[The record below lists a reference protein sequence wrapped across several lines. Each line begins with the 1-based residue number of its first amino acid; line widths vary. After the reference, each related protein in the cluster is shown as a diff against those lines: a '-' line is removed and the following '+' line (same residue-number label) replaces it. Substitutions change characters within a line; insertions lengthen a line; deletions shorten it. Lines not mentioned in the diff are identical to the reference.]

1 MTRYFVCKTCGRGL
15 AAFDSPEFCYA
26 DRMDSMEEVSEN
38 DFRKMGLF
46 KGIMVALDKESDH
59 VYEFPGDV
67 RFNPF
72 TGAEEEHRE
81 RGYTLDDFQ
90 ASVMANVREN

>member
-15 AAFDSPEFCYA
+15 ASSHQPAYCYA
-26 DRMDSMEEVSEN
+26 DRMDTMEEVSEN
-38 DFRKMGLF
+38 DFRDMGLF
-46 KGIMVALDKESDH
+46 KGIVVALVKDDH

-67 RFNPF
+67 QYNPF
-72 TGAEEEHRE
+72 TGEEEKARS

-90 ASVMANVREN
+90 AHVMEMVREN

>member
-1 MTRYFVCKTCGRGL
+1 MPAY
-15 AAFDSPEFCYA
+15 CYA
-26 DRMDSMEEVSEN
+26 DRMDTMEEVSED

-46 KGIMVALDKESDH
+46 KGLMVVLGTQDH

-67 RFNPF
+67 QYNPF
-72 TGAEEEHRE
+72 TGEEEEARS

-90 ASVMANVREN
+90 AKVMEMVHEN